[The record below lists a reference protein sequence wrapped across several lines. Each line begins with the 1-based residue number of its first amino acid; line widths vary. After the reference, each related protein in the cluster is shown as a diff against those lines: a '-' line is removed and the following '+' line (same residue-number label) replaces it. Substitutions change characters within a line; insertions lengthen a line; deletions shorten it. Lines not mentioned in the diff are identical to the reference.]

1 MSEVLVR
8 VGTLH
13 YTVEVESGLLAQV
26 GDRLLGL
33 VRAPRLAVVI
43 TDKNVARFHLR
54 PVVASLRTCGFMPH
68 SIVLPAGESLK
79 SLKNAARLYD
89 LLLAEGADRQTPIV
103 ALGGGV
109 VGDLAG
115 FVASTWLRGVPL
127 VQVPT
132 SLIGQVDS
140 SVGGKVGVNH
150 PRGKNLIGSFYHPR
164 TVLADP
170 AVLSTLPRRELVS
183 GMAEVVKCGVIRH
196 EGFFHFVERN
206 VEKFYALDRFVT
218 EEVIATC
225 VSVKAEIVEKDE
237 REDGIRAILN
247 YGHTVGHALETIGAY
262 RRFRHGEAIAIGMSC
277 AARVALHLGL
287 ADAELVE
294 SQDHLLARL
303 GLPTAVRG
311 VRANAVLSTM
321 RTDKKRRAGKVR
333 MILPTQIGRVQIV
346 DDVDPS
352 ALRSALS
359 EVLK

>member
-8 VGTLH
+8 VGALH

-43 TDKNVARFHLR
+43 TDKNVARHHLR
-54 PVVASLRTCGFMPH
+54 RVVASLRTCGFTPR
-68 SIVLPAGESLK
+68 SIVLPAGERQK
-79 SLKNAARLYD
+79 SLTNAARLYD
-89 LLLAEGADRQTPIV
+89 LLVAEGADRQTPIL

-115 FVASTWLRGVPL
+115 FVASTYLRGVPL

-150 PRGKNLIGSFYHPR
+150 PRGKNLIGAFYHPR
-164 TVLADP
+164 AVLADP
-170 AVLSTLPRRELVS
+170 VVLATLPRRELVS

-225 VSVKAEIVEKDE
+225 VSVKAEVVEKDE
-237 REDGIRAILN
+237 REEGIRAILN

-262 RRFRHGEAIAIGMSC
+262 RRFRHGEAIAVGMSC

-287 ADAELVE
+287 ADAHLVE
-294 SQDHLLARL
+294 AQDRILARL

-311 VRANAVLSTM
+311 VRMNAVLSTM
-321 RTDKKRRAGKVR
+321 RTDKKRRAGRVR
-333 MILPTQIGRVQIV
+333 MVLPTQIGRVQIV

-352 ALRSALS
+352 AVRSALS